1 MIYINNMFSNTQ
13 ITQIKNIF
21 TEIKDEDEF
30 EVMFNNYKVDNKLSI
45 LKFMDA
51 LKYIKYRH
59 DNDKLELENQIILD
73 IIYDYEIN
81 NFYRVSIKGLKNI
94 NDFLNLVH
102 QRPNH
107 VIFSILLTQGEFLE
121 NKDFVYIRKQ
131 KDIKFICDID
141 QYDLRF
147 RKSSETKITE
157 KEMNKIL
164 NLGLSSSSK
173 ITYRYK
179 NRLSLKIVNTE
190 TENLSIDLTTI
201 QFTNNVNNLNSTIK
215 KYELEIDYSG
225 SKNRKINLDTIF
237 KEVEMLKKVIDK
249 TSNIITKEERNII
262 IEAYKKLVFSND
274 HNITMLYSMNP
285 ISTEIQH
292 IIDKIP
298 NKYCVTDKADGEKYV
313 LFVYN
318 KLIYLISNNLEVKKT
333 KYTYDINNTIL
344 EGELIHLIDEQK
356 YLFMIYDCQFY
367 DNIDI
372 RNEANFKTRLS
383 YAYKLCNGLNK
394 NIYEFNDY
402 KDVFSFTKQTEFY
415 KKQIKN
421 FYDNIFTNVS
431 KIEKND
437 IFFHPKFFIFPLGSD
452 NSEIYNFSKIIWDH
466 FNTNKCPYLLDG
478 IIYNGIEQKYTRDKG
493 EQKYPIYKYK
503 PPDTN
508 SIDFYIN
515 FQRDNETNNYLD
527 IYDNTI
533 SFQKDKTY
541 RIVHFYV
548 GEFIG
553 TKEIPVLFMKEE
565 NNYEAY
571 LPLIDG
577 NVRDIEGNFIQ
588 DNTVVEVVYN
598 NDANIPHPFR
608 WSILRTRWDKTDSVF
623 KYQKKYGNAKNTA
636 INIWKSINEA
646 VTMDDMKSLGSPDT
660 YATQLKIL
668 QLKLSKTVIV
678 SDRQQDIY
686 YQKISNLAKKMRQFH
701 NWIKS
706 ILIYTY
712 CSESKEFKNSK
723 SEKKSVLDIG
733 CGRGGDIEKW
743 FHARIKELVGID
755 PDYYNMFSSTV
766 GAIARYNERK
776 KVFPQFYKAT
786 WIQANGAALLNSDA
800 QKIKFPN
807 MTNDNY
813 SLIDKTFKN
822 KQFDIISSQFAIHY
836 LFDSPES
843 VNNLVENIKNQL
855 KLGGYV
861 IFTLFDANE
870 VMNKLNN
877 TDTFTSYY
885 TDDDGIRKKFF
896 EIIKKFDGKLKDE
909 AGLAIDVYLSWFMEE
924 NKYETE
930 YLITPELLN
939 KTMEKTG
946 CILIESDLF
955 VNLYNL
961 NKNWF
966 LNVIEHEEN
975 PKNFNVY
982 KKISEFFGDL
992 KGADKES
999 KIFSFLNRY
1008 YIYKKIN

>member
-1 MIYINNMFSNTQ
+1 MFSNNQ
-13 ITQIKNIF
+13 ITQIRNIF
-21 TEIKDEDEF
+21 KEIKDEDEF
-30 EVMFNNYKVDNKLSI
+30 EVMFNNYKIDNKLSI

-51 LKYIKYRH
+51 LKYIKYRS

-131 KDIKFICDID
+131 KDVKFIYDID

-147 RKSSETKITE
+147 RKSSETRITE
-157 KEMNKIL
+157 KEINKIL
-164 NLGLSSSSK
+164 NLGLSPSSK
-173 ITYRYK
+173 ISYRYK
-179 NRLSLKIVNTE
+179 NRLSLKIIDTE
-190 TENLSIDLTTI
+190 KEKLSIDLTTI
-201 QFTNNVNNLNSTIK
+201 QFSNNVNNLNSINK
-215 KYELEIDYSG
+215 KYELEIDYSV
-225 SKNRKINLDTIF
+225 SKNGKVKLEDIL
-237 KEVEMLKKVIDK
+237 KEVEMMKKVIDS
-249 TSNIITKEERNII
+249 TSNIITKEEAAIV
-262 IEAYKKLVFSND
+262 IEAYKKLVFIND
-274 HNITMLYSMNP
+274 HNVTMLYSMNP

-298 NKYCVTDKADGEKYV
+298 NKYCVTDKADGNKYV
-313 LFVYN
+313 LFVCN
-318 KLIYLISNNLEVKKT
+318 TIIYLISNNLEVTKT
-333 KYTYDINNTIL
+333 KYTYNINNTIL

-367 DNIDI
+367 DNIDV
-372 RNEANFKTRLS
+372 RNEINFKTRLN
-383 YAYKLCNGLNK
+383 YVYKLCTGLNK
-394 NIYEFNDY
+394 KIYEFKDY
-402 KDVFSFTKQTEFY
+402 DESFSFTKQTEFY

-421 FYDNIFTNVS
+421 FYDNLFENIN
-431 KIEKND
+431 KIEKNE

-452 NSEIYNFSKIIWDH
+452 NSEVYNFSKIIWDY
-466 FNTNKCPYLLDG
+466 FNSNKCPYLLDG
-478 IIYNGIEQKYTRDKG
+478 IIYNGIEQKYTRDKS

-508 SIDFYIN
+508 SIDVYIN
-515 FQRDNETNNYLD
+515 FQRDTETNNYLD
-527 IYDNTI
+527 IYDNTLG
-533 SFQKDKTY
+533 FQKDKTF

-571 LPLIDG
+571 LPLVDG
-577 NVRDIEGNFIQ
+577 TILDIEGNFVQ

-598 NDANIPHPFR
+598 NDSNIPHPFR
-608 WSILRTRWDKTDSVF
+608 WTILRTRWDKTDSVF
-623 KYQKKYGNAKNTA
+623 KYQKKYGNAKDVA
-636 INIWKSINEA
+636 VRIWKSINEA
-646 VTMDDMKSLGSPDT
+646 VTMEDMKLLGSPDT
-660 YATQLKIL
+660 YAKQLKVL

-686 YQKISNLAKKMRQFH
+686 YQKISNLAKKMRDFH
-701 NWIKS
+701 NWVKS

-712 CSESKEFKNSK
+712 CSETSEFKDSNPIK
-723 SEKKSVLDIG
+723 NTVLDIG

-743 FHARIKELVGID
+743 FHSRIKELVGID

-776 KVFPQFYKAT
+776 KIYPQFYKAT
-786 WIQANGAALLNSDA
+786 WIQATGTTLFNSES

-836 LFDSPES
+836 LFDSEES
-843 VNNLVENIKNQL
+843 VNNLIKNITNHL

-861 IFTLFDANE
+861 IFTLFDANQI
-870 VMNKLNN
+870 MNKLND
-877 TDTFTSYY
+877 TDIFTSYY
-885 TDDDGIRKKFF
+885 TDEDGIRRKFF
-896 EIIKKFDGKLKDE
+896 EVIKKFDGKLKNE
-909 AGLAIDVYLSWFMEE
+909 TGLAIDVHMSWIMEE

-939 KTMEKTG
+939 KVMLKAG
-946 CILIESDLF
+946 CVLIESDLF
-955 VNLYNL
+955 INLYNL

-966 LNVIEHEEN
+966 LNVIDHEEN
-975 PKNFNVY
+975 PKNY
-982 KKISEFFGDL
+982 KFYKRSSEFFGDL

-999 KIFSFLNRY
+999 KMFSFLNRY